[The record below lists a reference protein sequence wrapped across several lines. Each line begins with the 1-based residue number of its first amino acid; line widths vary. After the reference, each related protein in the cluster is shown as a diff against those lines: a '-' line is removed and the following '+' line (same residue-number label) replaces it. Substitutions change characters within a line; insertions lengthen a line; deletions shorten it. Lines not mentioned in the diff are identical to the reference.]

1 MSGKPDVV
9 DTMDKWLRAPDVFSD
24 IVTYEENVGEIGE
37 VDERILDA
45 IEASHEEIENDVHED
60 RAPEEREE
68 VTPAPFKG
76 KRRTHRGM
84 RKKKRPRDERPEKPE
99 VDLDPIEENGR
110 NIIGT

>member
-1 MSGKPDVV
+1 MV

-24 IVTYEENVGEIGE
+24 NVTYEENVGEIGE

-68 VTPAPFKG
+68 VTPAPCKG
-76 KRRTHRGM
+76 KRRTHRQLRGL
-84 RKKKRPRDERPEKPE
+84 P
-99 VDLDPIEENGR
+99 
-110 NIIGT
+110 

>member
-45 IEASHEEIENDVHED
+45 IEASHEEIESDVHE
-60 RAPEEREE
+60 
-68 VTPAPFKG
+68 G
-76 KRRTHRGM
+76 GQGSRG
-84 RKKKRPRDERPEKPE
+84 
-99 VDLDPIEENGR
+99 
-110 NIIGT
+110 T